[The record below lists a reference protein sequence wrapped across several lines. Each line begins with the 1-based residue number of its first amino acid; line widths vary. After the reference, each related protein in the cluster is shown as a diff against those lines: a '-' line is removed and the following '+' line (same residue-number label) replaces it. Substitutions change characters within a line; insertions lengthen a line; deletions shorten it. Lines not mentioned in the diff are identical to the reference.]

1 MHDPA
6 NSGDQAALTLAEPPD
21 FDSYP
26 IHHAVKDATPIAEGV
41 RVLWDDGLECRYH
54 VFWLRENA
62 SDRETMHPVTREQAL
77 QLLDLPVDL
86 EVVEAG
92 IDRLGNLVVRWS
104 TGDESRYHPGWL
116 YAHSHGTL
124 EHFTLPMRKLWDAT
138 LQDHLPRFH
147 GPTVLQDESA
157 FSAWTQALH
166 VHGLAILEGLPRSPD
181 VIEDVPARLG
191 PLRTSNFGRVF
202 DVRSRPDADSN
213 AYTDMALP
221 LHSDLTTREYQP
233 GLQFLHCL
241 ENEAKGGDSLLAD
254 GFYIARYLSETTPEL
269 FDALTKIPVC
279 FANKAR
285 ETDHRWETPM
295 IRLDEAGECEE
306 VRWSPWLRAPVVL
319 PFEETAL
326 LYRALRAA
334 FAAADAPHHRI
345 NIRLQPGDLLGFD
358 NRRILHGR
366 MGFDA
371 STGARWLRG
380 CYVEREE
387 LDSRLRM
394 IERTKRTQQDL
405 ASRGVD

>member
-1 MHDPA
+1 MHDRA
-6 NSGDQAALTLAEPPD
+6 TAGGASASDLAEPPD

-26 IHHAVKDATPIAEGV
+26 VRHAIRDAVPIDGGV
-41 RVLWDDGLECRYH
+41 RVAWDDGLESRYH

-62 SDRETMHPVTREQAL
+62 SDPETMHPVTREQAL
-77 QLLDLPVDL
+77 QLLDLPDDL
-86 EVVEAG
+86 EAVTAG
-92 IDRLGNLVVRWS
+92 TDAAGNLVVQWS

-116 YAHSHGTL
+116 YAHSHGTG
-124 EHFTLPMRKLWDAT
+124 EHVTLPPRELWDAT

-157 FSAWTQALH
+157 FANWARALH
-166 VHGLAILEGLPRSPD
+166 VHGLAILEDLPETPD
-181 VIEDVPARLG
+181 VIEDVPARVG

-221 LHSDLTTREYQP
+221 LHCDLTTREYQP

-241 ENEAKGGDSLLAD
+241 ENGAEGGDSLLAD
-254 GFYIARYLSETTPEL
+254 GFCIARHLSRTVPEL
-269 FDALTKIPVC
+269 FAALTRIPVC
-279 FANKAR
+279 SANKAR
-285 ETDHRWETPM
+285 DTDHRWTVPM
-295 IRLDEAGECEE
+295 IRLDVEGQCEE

-334 FAAADAPHHRI
+334 FAAAEDPGHRI
-345 NIRLQPGDLLGFD
+345 RVRLKPGDLLGFD

-387 LDSRLRM
+387 LNSRLRM
-394 IERTKRTQQDL
+394 IERTKRAQQTP